1 MKSRL
6 DNKMERQN
14 LIRYAIT
21 HNVIET
27 QSDLVAALQQ
37 MGYEVTQSTISRE
50 IREMGLTKTLKPD
63 GVYCYTLPR
72 ERKPVTGRF
81 SRMLTDSVLEAETAM
96 NLVVVKTLS
105 GSANMVAEAID
116 SSAWTEVVG
125 TLAGD
130 NTIFIA
136 TRSIQEA
143 ERLKE
148 KILQMMTSPEA
159 DRGERAEG
167 VSRTGEGQNDSV
179 ASYSEYRSD

>member
-6 DNKMERQN
+6 DNKLERQN

-27 QSDLVAALQQ
+27 QTDLVNALLK
-37 MGYEVTQSTISRE
+37 MGYEATQSTVSRD

-72 ERKPVTGRF
+72 ERKSVSTHF
-81 SRMLTDSVLEAETAM
+81 SRMLADSVLDVEIAM

-116 SSAWTEVVG
+116 SSSWAEAAG

-136 TRSIQEA
+136 TRSLDDARLLLKKIQQLMSMAEA
-143 ERLKE
+143 AG
-148 KILQMMTSPEA
+148 A
-159 DRGERAEG
+159 DSAG
-167 VSRTGEGQNDSV
+167 
-179 ASYSEYRSD
+179 